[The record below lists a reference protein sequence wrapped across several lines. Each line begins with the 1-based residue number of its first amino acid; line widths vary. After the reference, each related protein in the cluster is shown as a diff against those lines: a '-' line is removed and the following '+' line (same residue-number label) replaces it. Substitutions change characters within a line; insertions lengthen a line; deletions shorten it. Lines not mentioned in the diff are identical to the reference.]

1 MCVNSS
7 LKVSSLKLCVCVC
20 VCVSV
25 CVCLCMHACAGR
37 VQKRHQVKF
46 RVSIP
51 HWTTSSMKSGH
62 LCAMLNSLFPV
73 QVGILSIYDGWMPG

>member
-1 MCVNSS
+1 MCVISS

-20 VCVSV
+20 VCMYP
-25 CVCLCMHACAGR
+25 CTGR

-51 HWTTSSMKSGH
+51 HWTTSSVKSGH
-62 LCAMLNSLFPV
+62 LCAMFTSLFPV
-73 QVGILSIYDGWMPG
+73 QVEIPSIYDG